1 MPEVIWKRPALESK
15 VALGKQSPELCPLS
29 PHKRCS
35 PTSLRRDGNVAAKV
49 AAPLRPERLRSIPQ
63 PNCTMTMI
71 AMASCRSCCSA
82 AQGTCLSGGLGQ

>member
-15 VALGKQSPELCPLS
+15 AALGKQSPELCRLS

-35 PTSLRRDGNVAAKV
+35 PTSLQRDGSVAA
-49 AAPLRPERLRSIPQ
+49 LLQPEKLRSIPQ
-63 PNCTMTMI
+63 PSCTMTMV
-71 AMASCRSCCSA
+71 AMFSCRSCCSA